1 MSPWHECLSFQDED
15 PHVRKKAAVAVA
27 KLHDINANLVE
38 EQGFLDSLRDLLGD
52 SNPMVVA
59 NAVAAL
65 SEINESSSTGHP
77 LIQMNTTTINK
88 LLTALNECREWGQV
102 FILDSLSS
110 YNPQDDRKAQSICER
125 ITPRLAHVNAA
136 VVLSAVR
143 VLMKYMEIMG
153 QDTDFVNNMVKKLS
167 PPLVTLLSSEPEFR
181 YVALRNINLIISFRR
196 DLTSP
201 NTR

>member
-1 MSPWHECLSFQDED
+1 M
-15 PHVRKKAAVAVA
+15 AVA
-27 KLHDINANLVE
+27 KLHVINANLVE
-38 EQGFLDSLRDLLGD
+38 EQGFLDSLRELLGD
-52 SNPMVVA
+52 SNPDVVA
-59 NAVAAL
+59 NALATL

-88 LLTALNECREWGQV
+88 LLTALNECTEWGQV

-110 YNPQDDRKAQSICER
+110 YNPKDDREAQSICER

>member
-27 KLHDINANLVE
+27 KLHVINANLV
-38 EQGFLDSLRDLLGD
+38 
-52 SNPMVVA
+52 
-59 NAVAAL
+59 
-65 SEINESSSTGHP
+65 
-77 LIQMNTTTINK
+77 
-88 LLTALNECREWGQV
+88 
-102 FILDSLSS
+102 
-110 YNPQDDRKAQSICER
+110 AQSICER

-143 VLMKYMEIMG
+143 VLMQYMEIMG

-181 YVALRNINLIISFRR
+181 YVALRNINLIISSRR